1 LPAWKPYQALCGFL
15 KINGGH
21 TKDEEMKE
29 LILLSL
35 MMFLFSAC
43 GSGDPRER
51 LSELEAQRDNLD
63 QQITRLR
70 AEIAGTAEGMSAK
83 MLHVEIS
90 RVQPGLFKHFIK
102 VQGTI
107 ESDNNIMI
115 PARASGVVKKI
126 YFEPGVRVKK
136 GTILAELDGAVLENT
151 LAELEVNVEMAETMY
166 ERQKRLWAKKIG
178 SEIQYLQAK
187 TSKESLE
194 KRLAATREQYQ
205 MTKVIAPISGM
216 VDEVLLKEGE
226 MAMAGTGAIRIVQL
240 SALKI
245 TAGVSEEY
253 IGQISTGDSVR
264 IRFPALG
271 RELVSTLRSIS
282 RVIDPKNRT
291 FPIEIG
297 LPKEGTDI
305 RPNMLCVLT
314 INDYNNPG
322 ALTVP
327 LNVVQKTGKSKF
339 LFTAGRQANRDS
351 LWQVERRTV
360 QTGKTHDDQVEITD
374 GLKAGEFIVT
384 TGFQKLADRQ
394 VVVASQE

>member
-1 LPAWKPYQALCGFL
+1 
-15 KINGGH
+15 
-21 TKDEEMKE
+21 MKE

-43 GSGDPRER
+43 GSGDPRDR
-51 LSELEAQRDNLD
+51 LRKLEAQRDNLD
-63 QQITRLR
+63 QQITQLR

-90 RVQPGLFKHFIK
+90 RVQLGLFKHFIK

-126 YFEPGVRVKK
+126 YFEPGVRVAK

-151 LAELEVNVEMAETMY
+151 LAELEVNMEMAKTMY
-166 ERQKRLWAKKIG
+166 ERQKRLWGQKIG

-245 TAGVSEEY
+245 SAGVSEEY
-253 IGQISTGDSVR
+253 IGQINAGDSVR
-264 IRFPALG
+264 ISFPALG
-271 RELVSTLRSIS
+271 RELVSTLRSVS

-339 LFTAGRQANRDS
+339 LFTAGRQVGSDS

-374 GLKAGEFIVT
+374 GLKGGEFIVT
-384 TGFQKLADRQ
+384 LGFQKLADRQ
-394 VVVASQE
+394 IVVANQE

>member
-1 LPAWKPYQALCGFL
+1 
-15 KINGGH
+15 
-21 TKDEEMKE
+21 MKE
-29 LILLSL
+29 LFLLSL
-35 MMFLFSAC
+35 MMLLLSAC
-43 GSGDPRER
+43 GSGDPRDRLRKLETER
-51 LSELEAQRDNLD
+51 DELD
-63 QQITRLR
+63 QQITRLK
-70 AEIAGTAEGMSAK
+70 AEIAGTAEGMHVR
-83 MLHVEIS
+83 MLHVDI
-90 RVQPGLFKHFIK
+90 RPVQPGLFKHFIK
-102 VQGTI
+102 VQGTV

-126 YFEPGVRVKK
+126 YFQPGVQVEK
-136 GTILAELDGAVLENT
+136 GTILAELDGAILENT
-151 LAELEVNVEMAETMY
+151 LAELEVNMEMAKTMY
-166 ERQKRLWAKKIG
+166 ERQKRLWEQKIG

-205 MTKVIAPISGM
+205 MTKVIAPINGT

-226 MAMAGTGAIRIVQL
+226 MAVAGTGAIRIVQL

-245 TAGVSEEY
+245 SAGISEEF
-253 IGQISTGDSVR
+253 IGQIHKGDSV
-264 IRFPALG
+264 IVRFPALG
-271 RELVSTLRSIS
+271 RDLFSTIRSVS

-297 LPKEGTDI
+297 LPQKGTDI

-314 INDYNNPG
+314 INDYTNPG

-327 LNVVQKTGKSKF
+327 LNVVQKTGISKF
-339 LFTAGRQANRDS
+339 LFTAGQQAGGDS

-360 QTGKTHDDQVEITD
+360 QTGRTYEDRVEITD
-374 GLKAGEFIVT
+374 GLKAGEFIVS

-394 VVVASQE
+394 VVVVNQE

>member
-1 LPAWKPYQALCGFL
+1 
-15 KINGGH
+15 
-21 TKDEEMKE
+21 MKE

-43 GSGDPRER
+43 GSGDPRDR
-51 LSELEAQRDNLD
+51 LRNLEAQRDKLN
-63 QQITRLR
+63 QQITQLR

-83 MLHVEIS
+83 MLHVDIS
-90 RVQPGLFKHFIK
+90 PVQRSLFKHFIK

-115 PARASGVVKKI
+115 PARSSGVVKKI
-126 YFEPGVRVKK
+126 YFEPGVRVGK

-151 LAELEVNVEMAETMY
+151 LAELEVNMEMAKTVY
-166 ERQKRLWAKKIG
+166 ERQKRLWGQKIG

-205 MTKVIAPISGM
+205 MTKIIAPISGV

-226 MAMAGTGAIRIVQL
+226 MAMAGMGAIRIVQL

-245 TAGVSEEY
+245 SAGVSEEY

-271 RELVSTLRSIS
+271 RELVSTLRSVS

-297 LPKEGTDI
+297 LSNVGTDI

-314 INDYNNPG
+314 INDYTNPG

-327 LNVVQKTGKSKF
+327 LNVVQKTGVSKF
-339 LFTAGRQANRDS
+339 LFTAGQQAGRDS

-360 QTGKTHDDQVEITD
+360 QTGKTYEDQVEIID
-374 GLKAGEFIVT
+374 GLEAGEFIVT

-394 VVVASQE
+394 IVVVNQE

>member
-1 LPAWKPYQALCGFL
+1 
-15 KINGGH
+15 
-21 TKDEEMKE
+21 
-29 LILLSL
+29 
-35 MMFLFSAC
+35 
-43 GSGDPRER
+43 
-51 LSELEAQRDNLD
+51 
-63 QQITRLR
+63 
-70 AEIAGTAEGMSAK
+70 
-83 MLHVEIS
+83 
-90 RVQPGLFKHFIK
+90 
-102 VQGTI
+102 
-107 ESDNNIMI
+107 
-115 PARASGVVKKI
+115 VVKKI
-126 YFEPGVRVKK
+126 YFEPGVRVEK

-151 LAELEVNVEMAETMY
+151 LAELEVNVEMAKTMY
-166 ERQKRLWAKKIG
+166 ERQKRLWGQKIG

-205 MTKVIAPISGM
+205 MTKVIAPISGT

-226 MAMAGTGAIRIVQL
+226 MAVAGTGAIRIVQL

-245 TAGVSEEY
+245 SAGVSEEY
-253 IGQISTGDSVR
+253 IGQINAGDSVR

-271 RELVSTLRSIS
+271 RELVSTLRSVS

-297 LPKEGTDI
+297 LPKEETDL

-314 INDYNNPG
+314 INDYTNPR

-327 LNVVQKTGKSKF
+327 LNIVQKTGTSKF
-339 LFTAGRQANRDS
+339 LFTAGQQAGGDS

-360 QTGKTHDDQVEITD
+360 QTGKTQDDQVEITD
-374 GLKAGEFIVT
+374 GLKAGEFIVI

-394 VVVASQE
+394 VVVANQE

>member
-1 LPAWKPYQALCGFL
+1 
-15 KINGGH
+15 
-21 TKDEEMKE
+21 MKE
-29 LILLSL
+29 LILLAL
-35 MMFLFSAC
+35 MIFLYSAC
-43 GSGDPRER
+43 GSGDPRDR
-51 LSELEAQRDNLD
+51 LRKLEVQRDKLD

-70 AEIAGTAEGMSAK
+70 AEIAGTAEGTPVK
-83 MLHVEIS
+83 MLHVDL
-90 RVQPGLFKHFIK
+90 RRAQPGLFKHFIK

-126 YFEPGVRVKK
+126 YFESGVQVKK

-151 LAELEVNVEMAETMY
+151 LAELEVNMEMAKTMY
-166 ERQKRLWAKKIG
+166 ERQKRLWGQKIG

-245 TAGVSEEY
+245 SAGVSEEY
-253 IGQISTGDSVR
+253 IGQINAGDSVR

-271 RELVSTLRSIS
+271 RELTSTLRSVS

-297 LPKEGTDI
+297 LPKEGIDI

-314 INDYNNPG
+314 INDYTNPG
-322 ALTVP
+322 ALRVP

-339 LFTAGRQANRDS
+339 LFTAGQQTGTDS

-360 QTGKTHDDQVEITD
+360 QTGKTQDDQVEITG
-374 GLKAGEFIVT
+374 GLKAGEFIVI

-394 VVVASQE
+394 VVVVNQE